1 MAVDH
6 GVYSAAW
13 VALCSLGEGV
23 NDKVIQARLY
33 SGQGYTTNAMN
44 ILRVSVRVETRCD
57 D

>member
-1 MAVDH
+1 M
-6 GVYSAAW
+6 YSAAW